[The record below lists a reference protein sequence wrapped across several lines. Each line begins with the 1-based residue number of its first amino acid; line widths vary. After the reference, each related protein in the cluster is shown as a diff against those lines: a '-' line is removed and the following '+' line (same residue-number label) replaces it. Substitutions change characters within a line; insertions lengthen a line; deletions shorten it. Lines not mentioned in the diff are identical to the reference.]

1 MCCNTSMGAHATGL
15 RIEATRDAAL
25 IADVHFRTVSVAY
38 QTFFPPDSPAPRAP
52 DLTLLWEER
61 LKDSTAT
68 AFAASVDGE
77 VVGTVA
83 VRKDPDFDSE
93 SQLLGLHVLP
103 GSWGR
108 GFGGALHDRAV
119 EVLTTHPYGVAG
131 LWVIAANI
139 RARSMYKKRG
149 WELVPGVELDYLGI
163 NEVRYA
169 RTV

>member
-1 MCCNTSMGAHATGL
+1 MTSMGARDTSL
-15 RIEATRDAAL
+15 TIETTRDAAL
-25 IADVHFRTVSVAY
+25 IADIHLRTVSVAY
-38 QTFFPPDSPAPRAP
+38 QRFFPPDSPAPRAP

-61 LKDSTAT
+61 LNDSTAT

-93 SQLLGLHVLP
+93 SQLIGLHVLP
-103 GSWGR
+103 DSWGR

-119 EVLTTHPYGVAG
+119 EVLRTHPYGSAG

-139 RARSMYKKRG
+139 RARSMYENRG
-149 WELVPGVELDYLGI
+149 WVLVSGVELDYFGI
-163 NEVRYA
+163 SEVRYA
-169 RTV
+169 RAL